1 MDGNDD
7 EEETSTKVHSKGY
20 GKHSVWWWV
29 VVYLIAAVIVYGI
42 IYLIFFN
49 HTGSSSVPGY

>member
-1 MDGNDD
+1 MDSGDD
-7 EEETSTKVHSKGY
+7 EERPSKVQNKGY

-29 VVYLIAAVIVYGI
+29 VVYLIVAVIVYGI

-49 HTGSSSVPGY
+49 HAGGTGTLGY

>member
-1 MDGNDD
+1 MNDEDD
-7 EEETSTKVHSKGY
+7 EERPTKVHSKGY
-20 GKHSVWWWV
+20 GKHSVWWWA

-49 HTGSSSVPGY
+49 HAGGAGTSGY

>member
-1 MDGNDD
+1 MNDEDD
-7 EEETSTKVHSKGY
+7 EERPTKVHSKGY
-20 GKHSVWWWV
+20 GKHSVWWWA

-49 HTGSSSVPGY
+49 HTGSTGTPGY